1 MLPLAAR
8 SETNIPIGSGAQVDR
23 REYYSILACGLR
35 RRVATVRGSSDRA
48 VVPPTDETALRS
60 RRELLKVAIAGSG
73 TVLLGGIAVERMLG
87 ATAAT
92 PSAKQ
97 DRQILNYAL
106 LLEYLQAAFYAE
118 ALSHGRLRGELR
130 EFAEVVGGHEQAH
143 VAFLKKALGA
153 NAREKPTFRFGAATR
168 NPQKF
173 AATAQALEDAGV
185 AAYNGQAANVTK
197 PILAAAIRIVSVE
210 ARHAAWIR
218 DILGV
223 APAPYAADPAATPN
237 EITAKLRSLGVLG

>member
-1 MLPLAAR
+1 MP
-8 SETNIPIGSGAQVDR
+8 
-23 REYYSILACGLR
+23 
-35 RRVATVRGSSDRA
+35 TVRGSRDW
-48 VVPPTDETALRS
+48 VVVRPAGGMVLRS
-60 RRELLKVAIAGSG
+60 RRELLKVAIAGG
-73 TVLLGGIAVERMLG
+73 GAVLLGGVAVERMLG
-87 ATAAT
+87 STAAT

-97 DRQILNYAL
+97 DRRILNYAL

-118 ALSHGRLRGELR
+118 AISRGRLRGELR
-130 EFAEVVGGHEQAH
+130 EFADVVGGHEQAH

-153 NAREKPTFRFGAATR
+153 NAREKPPFHFGAATR

-197 PILAAAIRIVSVE
+197 PILAAAITIVSVE

-218 DILGV
+218 DILGL
-223 APAPYAADPAATPN
+223 APAPYAADPGATPN
-237 EITAKLRSLGVLG
+237 EVTTKLRSLGVLG

>member
-1 MLPLAAR
+1 MAR
-8 SETNIPIGSGAQVDR
+8 IQASG
-23 REYYSILACGLR
+23 
-35 RRVATVRGSSDRA
+35 DRA
-48 VVPPTDETALRS
+48 VVPPAGGTTGLRS
-60 RRELLKVAIAGSG
+60 RRDLLKVAIAGSG
-73 TVLLGGIAVERMLG
+73 AVLLGGVAVERMLG
-87 ATAAT
+87 ATAAK
-92 PSAKQ
+92 PSASQ

-106 LLEYLQAAFYAE
+106 LLEYLQATFYAE
-118 ALSHGRLRGELR
+118 ALSHGGLKGELR
-130 EFAEVVGGHEQAH
+130 EFAEVVGSQEQAH

-153 NAREKPTFRFGAATR
+153 NARQKPAFNFGEATR

-173 AATAQALEDAGV
+173 GTTAQALEDAGV

-197 PILAAAIRIVSVE
+197 PTLAAAIKIVSVE

-223 APAPYAADPAATPN
+223 APAPKAADPGATVD